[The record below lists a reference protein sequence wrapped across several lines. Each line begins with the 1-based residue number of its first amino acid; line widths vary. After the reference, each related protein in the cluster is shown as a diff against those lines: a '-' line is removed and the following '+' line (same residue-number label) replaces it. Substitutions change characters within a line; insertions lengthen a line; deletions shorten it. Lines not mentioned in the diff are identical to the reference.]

1 MNIEVRPLTSHE
13 TEELASLARDI
24 WQHHYPAI
32 ISQEQ
37 IDYMLGE
44 RYSKPRL
51 LAELDRVGI
60 WWDQVF
66 VDGSRAGF
74 ASYHLTGVPGEM
86 KLDKLYI
93 HPSQQ
98 RHGLGGVLITH
109 VIDQARAQHCDALIL
124 AVNKQNT
131 QAIAAYQKYGFVV
144 RESVQVDIGQ
154 GFVMDD
160 YIMVKSLH

>member
-1 MNIEVRPLTSHE
+1 MNIEIRPVSHHE
-13 TEELASLARDI
+13 VEQISALAREI
-24 WQHHYPAI
+24 WQQHYAPI
-32 ISQEQ
+32 ITQPQ
-37 IDYMLGE
+37 IDYMLAQ

-51 LAELDRVGI
+51 IEELDRVGI
-60 WWDQVF
+60 WWDQLL
-66 VDGSRAGF
+66 VDGTRAAF

-86 KLDKLYI
+86 KLDKLYV

-98 RHGLGGVLITH
+98 RRGLGGMLITH
-109 VIDQARAQHCDALIL
+109 VADQARAQHCDSLIL
-124 AVNKQNT
+124 AVNKQNA
-131 QAIAAYQKYGFVV
+131 QAIAAYQKHGFVV

>member
-1 MNIEVRPLTSHE
+1 MNVEIRPVANHEV
-13 TEELASLARDI
+13 EEIAALARDI
-24 WQHHYPAI
+24 WQQHYTPMIGQA
-32 ISQEQ
+32 QV
-37 IDYMLGE
+37 DYMLAQ
-44 RYSKPRL
+44 RYNKPRL
-51 LAELDRVGI
+51 IEELDRVGI
-60 WWDQVF
+60 WWDQLL
-66 VDGSRAGF
+66 VDGSRAAF

-86 KLDKLYI
+86 KLDKLYV

-98 RHGLGGVLITH
+98 RHGLGGMLITH
-109 VIDQARAQHCDALIL
+109 VADQARAQHCDSLIL

-131 QAIAAYQKYGFVV
+131 QAIAAYQKHGFVV